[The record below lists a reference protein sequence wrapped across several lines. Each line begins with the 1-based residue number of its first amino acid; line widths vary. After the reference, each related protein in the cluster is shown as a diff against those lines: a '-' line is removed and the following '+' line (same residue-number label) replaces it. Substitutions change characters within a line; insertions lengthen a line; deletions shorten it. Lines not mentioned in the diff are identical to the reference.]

1 LEKFEYENTKHK
13 MKWELLTSSEITL
26 PKKHKDDQKM
36 RDAFVPMRQTPKA
49 SGSHEVLGD
58 ERTDGRVVR
67 G

>member
-1 LEKFEYENTKHK
+1 

-36 RDAFVPMRQTPKA
+36 RGRSLRIVPMAAKPLNL
-49 SGSHEVLGD
+49 LGGG
-58 ERTDGRVVR
+58 GRAKVFR

>member
-1 LEKFEYENTKHK
+1 